1 MESPVDCMLLMM
13 LNSKISFWRTCIG
26 LPMDKYDVLG
36 LLLLLLLFVSISS
49 SFMAAMER

>member
-36 LLLLLLLFVSISS
+36 LSLLFVSISS